1 MSRSRHPYCSID
13 DRAPTVWQ
21 AVRDGPDHHRK
32 VPGRAVLWR
41 GGGGAA
47 GAACQGITDPAQV
60 LFAGELRE
68 DSHDRLALLVIG
80 LVPGVSKSV
89 LLALALASIG
99 YLVLEAIEAAGL
111 ILGRLWV
118 EWLIVVETGVFL
130 PFEVYELAGHF
141 TWLKVLIL
149 AANLLI
155 LSYLGIRRVQQA
167 RHDDRRL
174 GSRYGNS

>member
-1 MSRSRHPYCSID
+1 MT
-13 DRAPTVWQ
+13 APPLFGKPFGMGLIIIEKCL
-21 AVRDGPDHHRK
+21 AAPFF
-32 VPGRAVLWR
+32 
-41 GGGGAA
+41 GAA
-47 GAACQGITDPAQV
+47 AVVLLVLHARGITDPAQV